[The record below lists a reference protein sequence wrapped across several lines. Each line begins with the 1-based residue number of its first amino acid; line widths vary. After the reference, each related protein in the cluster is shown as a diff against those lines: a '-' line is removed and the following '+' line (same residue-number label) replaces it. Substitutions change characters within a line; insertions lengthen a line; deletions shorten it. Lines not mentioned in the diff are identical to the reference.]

1 MFIKLS
7 NKIKAYGICLYKVEN
22 KKIKILLCKSINSKK
37 KWGFLKG
44 CALEKEKPI
53 LTAQREFLEESGI
66 ITYIKDYEE
75 YFEQKNN
82 KKDIGIWLLNAKTI
96 SSFNKYFENDCLK
109 ESYLSMEISHAKF
122 FDINKLPKLKNNQ
135 KFLIEEITDFLQN
148 KHQHH

>member
-7 NKIKAYGICLYKVEN
+7 NKVKAYGICLYKIEN
-22 KKIKILLCKSINSKK
+22 KKIKIFLCKSINSKK

-44 CALEKEKPI
+44 SALEKEKPI

-82 KKDIGIWLLNAKTI
+82 KKDIGIWLLNTDKI
-96 SSFNKYFENDCLK
+96 SSFDKYFEKDTLK
-109 ESYLSMEISHAKF
+109 ENFLSMEISKAKF
-122 FDINKLPKLKNNQ
+122 FDIKKLPKIKNNQ
-135 KFLIEEITDFLQN
+135 KFLIQEIIDFLQN
-148 KHQHH
+148 KNQFH